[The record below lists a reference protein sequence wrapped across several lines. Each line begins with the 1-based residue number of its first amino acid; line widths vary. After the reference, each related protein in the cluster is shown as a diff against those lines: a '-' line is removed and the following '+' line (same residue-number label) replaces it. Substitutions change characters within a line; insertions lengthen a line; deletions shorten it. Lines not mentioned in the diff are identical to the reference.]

1 MEPQP
6 AAPQTPTM
14 SLAGRLIN
22 IFATPGEVFDEVK
35 AAPPSVAN
43 WLLPIL
49 LSAVVGTLASFAM
62 FSQPAIQQQIRE
74 QQAKVLEQQVKAG
87 KMSQAD
93 ADRAEAMMEKF
104 SGPAMLAI
112 FGSLA
117 AVFFSAI
124 HAVWWGFLL
133 WLAARWFLKTRITY
147 AKSLEVAGLAM
158 MITMLSGI
166 ITILL
171 TVVLGRMAATPSL
184 ALLVTDFNPTRRSHA
199 TMVDR
204 RRCCRNRM
212 RRARRRGCVFPCSAD
227 RRSRADDNCSATA
240 AKTSAETSAGTG
252 TICHSWAGTSTVE
265 WARRGCRLRPRW
277 ARRRGCSSVS
287 WVLPKAAVP

>member
-166 ITILL
+166 VTILL

-199 TMVDR
+199 TMGAV
-204 RRCCRNRM
+204 NIFYFWLVAVM
-212 RRARRRGCVFPCSAD
+212 STGLARLSGVPFWKAVVPV
-227 RRSRADDNCSATA
+227 
-240 AKTSAETSAGTG
+240 AGF
-252 TICHSWAGTSTVE
+252 
-265 WARRGCRLRPRW
+265 
-277 ARRRGCSSVS
+277 
-287 WVLPKAAVP
+287 WVLEESLLILVGLGQFAL